1 MTITEQIVLII
12 ISLVAMLTIV
22 TVVRMLTDASVKKAK
37 YWAIESSEDRKRKE
51 AELKMMRMEYVKPA
65 AEVATAEVKAD
76 ENADS

>member
-1 MTITEQIVLII
+1 MTITEQIVVII

-51 AELKMMRMEYVKPA
+51 AELQMMRIEYTRPA
-65 AEVATAEVKAD
+65 EEVATEEVKN
-76 ENADS
+76 ENLIG

>member
-22 TVVRMLTDASVKKAK
+22 TVVRMLTDASVKKVK
-37 YWAIESSEDRKRKE
+37 YRAIESSENHKCNE
-51 AELKMMRMEYVKPA
+51 AELKMIRMKYVKPA

-76 ENADS
+76 EYADS

>member
-65 AEVATAEVKAD
+65 AEVATPEVKAD

>member
-1 MTITEQIVLII
+1 MTITEQIVVII

-22 TVVRMLTDASVKKAK
+22 TVVRILPDASVKKAK

-65 AEVATAEVKAD
+65 AEVATTEVK
-76 ENADS
+76 ENENTDS

>member
-1 MTITEQIVLII
+1 MAITEQIVLII

-51 AELKMMRMEYVKPA
+51 AELKKMRLEYVKPA

-76 ENADS
+76 EYTDS

>member
-51 AELKMMRMEYVKPA
+51 AELKMMRIEYTRPA
-65 AEVATAEVKAD
+65 EEVATEEVKN
-76 ENADS
+76 ENLIG